1 MSLARVQGFLLAEE
15 IETPSRDNR
24 EKIGISISNGEF
36 QWKVCVVRVIHV
48 QSLPPQVSPE
58 MNCCCVS
65 PPKQDVQSDAAVDP
79 NEQSLPFELTSINA
93 SFESGQLSAIVGHVG
108 CGKSSL
114 LSAILGEMP
123 RVDSFVDLNR
133 VVRIKGSIAY
143 VPQTPF
149 IMNAS
154 LRDNILFGAP
164 FDAEK
169 YQVLF
174 PCPCDA

>member
-1 MSLARVQGFLLAEE
+1 M
-15 IETPSRDNR
+15 
-24 EKIGISISNGEF
+24 
-36 QWKVCVVRVIHV
+36 
-48 QSLPPQVSPE
+48 
-58 MNCCCVS
+58 
-65 PPKQDVQSDAAVDP
+65 
-79 NEQSLPFELTSINA
+79 TSINA

-114 LSAILGEMP
+114 LNAVIGEMP
-123 RVDSFVDLNR
+123 RKDTSLDLNKI
-133 VVRIKGSIAY
+133 VQIKGSIAY

-169 YQVLF
+169 YQVLL